1 MTGENPETE
10 ENSVAGEN
18 LEDRLSVDPCPVVEA
33 KGKIRYGTVFGQ
45 YEGAAALC
53 GSLSVTNL
61 SLFIPVLFPG
71 SISQFFIPV
80 FYFSLRDIIPTG

>member
-1 MTGENPETE
+1 MTGENPETEENSVAGENPETE

-45 YEGAAALC
+45 SEGAAALC
-53 GSLSVTNL
+53 GSPSVTNL
-61 SLFIPVLFPG
+61 SN
-71 SISQFFIPV
+71 
-80 FYFSLRDIIPTG
+80 